1 MEKKNPI
8 EEARRY
14 LQNAK
19 DILKEKAIKE
29 DNNYK
34 DSKYVRMA
42 GDTAWKG
49 CLMALDVVF
58 KVKETMPKGKRVS
71 IDDYKDK
78 VSKRDK
84 KLHKDVM
91 EAYNILHLFMGYDGT
106 KSYPTCK
113 DGIDRA
119 EKIIKWCEDNSSK

>member
-8 EEARRY
+8 EEAKRY

-49 CLMALDVVF
+49 CLIALDVVF
-58 KVKETMPKGKRVS
+58 KVKETMSKGKRVS

-78 VSKRDK
+78 VSKREIK
-84 KLHKDVM
+84 STWGKNRL
-91 EAYNILHLFMGYDGT
+91 IPFFMA
-106 KSYPTCK
+106 SY
-113 DGIDRA
+113 IDR
-119 EKIIKWCEDNSSK
+119 INF